1 MSSAVWRRNADVY
14 KSSSEEKRP
23 ALRNQIWTNQL
34 RREKQFEHKHH
45 GDYIVQ
51 TDLLRPV
58 HIRAEEQAEKG
69 VRKKSEKEYKCRKAQ
84 RKQRVVLVAS
94 LHTQVTADVQAARV
108 PSLRVEMALKLKGI
122 EYEYIEEDM
131 NNKSTLLLE
140 SNPVHKKVPV
150 LLHNGKPIAESLVI
164 LEYINETW
172 ENGPSILPRSPY
184 DRAMARFWANFLD
197 DTCLPACM
205 KAFLSE
211 GEEQVKAKEEVQE
224 LLKFLDNELNG
235 KKFFGG
241 ERIGF
246 VDIAGNVLAYWC
258 VIIAEL
264 VGIELI
270 TDDKFPHL
278 CTWMEVYLNSSLIKE
293 HMPDREKLA
302 DSLRARFQKT
312 G

>member
-1 MSSAVWRRNADVY
+1 MAEVKVLGCWRSA
-14 KSSSEEKRP
+14 
-23 ALRNQIWTNQL
+23 
-34 RREKQFEHKHH
+34 F
-45 GDYIVQ
+45 
-51 TDLLRPV
+51 
-58 HIRAEEQAEKG
+58 
-69 VRKKSEKEYKCRKAQ
+69 
-84 RKQRVVLVAS
+84 
-94 LHTQVTADVQAARV
+94 
-108 PSLRVEMALKLKGI
+108 SLRVEMALKLKGI

-264 VGIELI
+264 CLPACMKAFLSEGEEQVKAKEEVQELLKFLDNELNGKKFFGGERIGFVDIAGNVLAYWCVIIAELVGIELI

-278 CTWMEVYLNSSLIKE
+278 CTWMEVYLNSSFIKE

>member
-108 PSLRVEMALKLKGI
+108 PRYTHPASWCAFVARSSRNLRAVGSGLYTRCKIKSSSGSFLCGRR
-122 EYEYIEEDM
+122 ED
-131 NNKSTLLLE
+131 
-140 SNPVHKKVPV
+140 
-150 LLHNGKPIAESLVI
+150 
-164 LEYINETW
+164 
-172 ENGPSILPRSPY
+172 
-184 DRAMARFWANFLD
+184 
-197 DTCLPACM
+197 CLPACM

-278 CTWMEVYLNSSLIKE
+278 CTWMEVYLNSSFIKE